1 MSQEPN
7 VATWPQLAEGLYSF
21 LTARK
26 AGIRYEFNELFVD
39 VPKDTTPNSPSARW
53 RLHGAVTITT
63 FEQDK

>member
-1 MSQEPN
+1 MAEEKD

-26 AGIRYEFNELFVD
+26 AGIRYQFDEFYVD

-53 RLHGAVTITT
+53 RLHGTLTVTT
-63 FEQDK
+63 FEQGE